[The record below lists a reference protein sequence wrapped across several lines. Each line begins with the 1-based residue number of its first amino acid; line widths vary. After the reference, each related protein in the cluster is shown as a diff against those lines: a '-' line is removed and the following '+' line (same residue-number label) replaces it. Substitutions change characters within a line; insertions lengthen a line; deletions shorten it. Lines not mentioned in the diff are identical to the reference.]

1 MQLLARLMDW
11 VLEKRGGRATI
22 IGATSGDTGAAAI
35 EAFKSSRHAR
45 IFVLHPKDR
54 VSEVQRRQMTTV
66 SSPNV
71 DNIAIEGTFDDCQA
85 IVKALFNDQ
94 AFRDRVSLAGI
105 NSINWA
111 RILAQTVY
119 YVSSALALGAPARRV
134 SFTVP
139 TGNFGDIYAGFV
151 AKRLGLPVGSLVI
164 ATNENDILDRA
175 LTTGRYEVC
184 AVRPTAS
191 PSMDIQ
197 VSSNFERLLFEAG
210 GRDAAAVRRNMS
222 SLAQSGAFTIDKPAL
237 AAIRA
242 EFDSGSTS
250 EVETAATIGSVLA
263 SSGELVDPH
272 TAVGLKVAQQ
282 HLNRAPMIA
291 LATAH
296 PGKFPD
302 AVAKA
307 SGLKP
312 DLPQRLSRLMMAD
325 EKMSVLPSDAA
336 SVKNFILEKA
346 DNVS

>member
-1 MQLLARLMDW
+1 
-11 VLEKRGGRATI
+11 
-22 IGATSGDTGAAAI
+22 
-35 EAFKSSRHAR
+35 
-45 IFVLHPKDR
+45 
-54 VSEVQRRQMTTV
+54 
-66 SSPNV
+66 
-71 DNIAIEGTFDDCQA
+71 
-85 IVKALFNDQ
+85 
-94 AFRDRVSLAGI
+94 
-105 NSINWA
+105 
-111 RILAQTVY
+111 
-119 YVSSALALGAPARRV
+119 
-134 SFTVP
+134 
-139 TGNFGDIYAGFV
+139 
-151 AKRLGLPVGSLVI
+151 
-164 ATNENDILDRA
+164 
-175 LTTGRYEVC
+175 
-184 AVRPTAS
+184 
-191 PSMDIQ
+191 MDIQ

-296 PGKFPD
+296 PGKFHD